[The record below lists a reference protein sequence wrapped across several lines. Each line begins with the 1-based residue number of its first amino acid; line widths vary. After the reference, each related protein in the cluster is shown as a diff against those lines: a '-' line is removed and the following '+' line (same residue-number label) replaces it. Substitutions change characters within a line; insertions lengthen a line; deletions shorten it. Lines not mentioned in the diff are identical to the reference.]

1 LFCSRLT
8 VVSLTSKNGFGKGS
22 ISFLSEIRLSELQQH
37 QRFDPQTRPL
47 SVSRIIDGGEGKV
60 NEVFWS
66 VGFDPSTMVLRR
78 VAGLQNSSRQDARP
92 ARESQGSEEGRLE

>member
-1 LFCSRLT
+1 M
-8 VVSLTSKNGFGKGS
+8 
-22 ISFLSEIRLSELQQH
+22 
-37 QRFDPQTRPL
+37 

-78 VAGLQNSSRQDARP
+78 VAVLQNSSRQDARP